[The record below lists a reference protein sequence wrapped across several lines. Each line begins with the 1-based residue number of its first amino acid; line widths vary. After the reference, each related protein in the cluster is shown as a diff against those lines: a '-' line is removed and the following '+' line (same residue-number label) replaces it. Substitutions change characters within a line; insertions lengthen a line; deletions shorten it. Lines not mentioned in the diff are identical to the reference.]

1 MLMHCHLSSALRMTV
16 YFTDTEK
23 HNKIPSSHVV
33 APKLVEHLEDVGS
46 IPTQSAS
53 AFIGVVEIN

>member
-33 APKLVEHLEDVGS
+33 APKLVEQLEDVGS

-53 AFIGVVEIN
+53 AFI